1 MKVLLA
7 NKQTDEQLKTNEQVK
22 FQFVM
27 AMMSMDERMIGSL
40 LKENGLFF
48 GNKNNWQVL
57 HWLKTKFK
65 GLNISFF
72 HSRFKESLSL
82 DVYPG
87 SSLFEFKF
95 APFDNG
101 LLDEEDP
108 FDEGYHNKLFNSK
121 NVITITLVVLFENGK
136 IADIR
141 NPGRLIELNN
151 LKQLQAQN

>member
-1 MKVLLA
+1 MKILLA
-7 NKQTDEQLKTNEQVK
+7 SKQTDEQIKSNEQVK

-40 LKENGLFF
+40 LKENGLYL

-57 HWLKTKFK
+57 HWLKTQFK
-65 GLNISFF
+65 GLPNTFF
-72 HSRFKESLSL
+72 HSRFKEGLSL
-82 DVYPG
+82 DIYPG

-95 APFDNG
+95 APFDNE
-101 LLDEEDP
+101 LMDEEEQ
-108 FDEGYHNKLFNSK
+108 FEEGHHDKLFNSNK
-121 NVITITLVVLFENGK
+121 AITITLVVLFENGK

-141 NPGRLIELNN
+141 NPGRMIELNN